1 MAALTSIWA
10 DDTPAGFVEGVSG
23 GESSEA
29 QRSTQE
35 AAEIRQERADQ
46 SQEAQFGRGLA
57 NRERQGRRIEQY
69 GQDDQ
74 GDADEEFELA
84 QQQRERAQDD
94 DSLGQFLLA
103 APRTR
108 ARRGLLTQVG
118 DALQLCRDMV
128 TTQFQKALDMREAA
142 KQNENISGDAFAR
155 TAIQTL
161 LPNEQQRQLFLET
174 AGNPATWPRLK
185 PLFGAPPYHFLQQSD
200 AGVLRATGMSKGRT
214 HMTYESSNAMM
225 NITTITGFGAGQL
238 QDQHD
243 RQYRVMPA
251 KLQAMADTETL
262 PFRLSEYRDASNVVM
277 HVKVPKRSRDEKRRL
292 LASPVTKKRLFFP
305 QPGEKLTLR
314 ETGRL
319 MALINQEVQTN
330 TDVVVKRVVP
340 RDEHA

>member
-1 MAALTSIWA
+1 
-10 DDTPAGFVEGVSG
+10 
-23 GESSEA
+23 
-29 QRSTQE
+29 
-35 AAEIRQERADQ
+35 
-46 SQEAQFGRGLA
+46 
-57 NRERQGRRIEQY
+57 
-69 GQDDQ
+69 
-74 GDADEEFELA
+74 
-84 QQQRERAQDD
+84 
-94 DSLGQFLLA
+94 
-103 APRTR
+103 
-108 ARRGLLTQVG
+108 
-118 DALQLCRDMV
+118 
-128 TTQFQKALDMREAA
+128 
-142 KQNENISGDAFAR
+142 
-155 TAIQTL
+155 
-161 LPNEQQRQLFLET
+161 
-174 AGNPATWPRLK
+174 
-185 PLFGAPPYHFLQQSD
+185 
-200 AGVLRATGMSKGRT
+200 MSKGRT

-340 RDEHA
+340 RDEHAATALLLVSVS